1 MLFAQFWQWLTDRL
15 TDYVSVNVAA
25 TAAAIE
31 PAAVSLAAIYVML
44 WGFLH
49 LRGAVEEPVLTGAV
63 RILRLVVV
71 FGVGLRLWAY
81 NAAIVDTFFEA
92 PVQLAAQ
99 LAGAADPIGTIDTL
113 WDRGGRWPRSCGRR
127 AGCSTG
133 TWVTTSRP

>member
-31 PAAVSLAAIYVML
+31 PAAVSLAVIYVMV

-49 LRGAVEEPVLTGAV
+49 LRGAVEEPVLTGAA
-63 RILRLVVV
+63 RIVRLVVV
-71 FGVGLRLWAY
+71 FGVGLRLWQY

-92 PVQLAAQ
+92 PVQLAAR
-99 LAGAADPIGTIDTL
+99 LAGCATGA
-113 WDRGGRWPRSCGRR
+113 
-127 AGCSTG
+127 ST
-133 TWVTTSRP
+133 